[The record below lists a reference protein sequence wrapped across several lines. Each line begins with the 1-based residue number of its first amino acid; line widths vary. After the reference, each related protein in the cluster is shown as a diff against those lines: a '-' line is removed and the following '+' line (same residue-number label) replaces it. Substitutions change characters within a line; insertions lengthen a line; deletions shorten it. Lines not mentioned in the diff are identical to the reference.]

1 MLFQNLISFISSF
14 FNGFKTEGLSFALP
28 AYRSAVAWASIGGCG
43 CSIFG
48 CRSSVTTS
56 SGLRGRLEE
65 QGKEGEAEEEEES
78 SGHES
83 GQQVDRHIPGG
94 EENSASLNQLLL
106 DEVVSCQLSK
116 RR

>member
-1 MLFQNLISFISSF
+1 MEAQS
-14 FNGFKTEGLSFALP
+14 LSFALS
-28 AYRSAVAWASIGGCG
+28 AYRSAVAWTSIGGCG

-83 GQQVDRHIPGG
+83 GQQVDRHIAGG

-106 DEVVSCQLSK
+106 DEVISCQLGK